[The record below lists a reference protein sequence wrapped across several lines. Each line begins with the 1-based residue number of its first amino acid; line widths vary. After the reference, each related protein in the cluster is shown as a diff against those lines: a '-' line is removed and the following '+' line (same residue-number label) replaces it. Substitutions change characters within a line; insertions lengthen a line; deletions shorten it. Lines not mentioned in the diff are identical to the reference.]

1 MGVVTMKL
9 VARNI
14 TPKNVLGILEIFG
27 LTGHVVHK
35 GQGWSRCYV
44 QHCAQPTR
52 LVPNPTPLQFGR
64 IMFENGKFSHF
75 HFYLD
80 PQGRIHD
87 TMYFEVALLLF
98 QATGIELDAPAW
110 DDLVA
115 RAKLREDAR
124 CEQRARERGQLP
136 AKAKGKRRKLS
147 APNYAHAVMQT
158 LESDIS
164 ELRQKDLSESLSCD
178 DKPGQV

>member
-1 MGVVTMKL
+1 VKMKL
-9 VARNI
+9 VTRKI

-27 LTGHVVHK
+27 LTGHIVHK

-75 HFYLD
+75 HFHLD

-87 TMYFEVALLLF
+87 TMYYEVALLLF
-98 QATGIELDAPAW
+98 RATGIELDAPAW
-110 DDLVA
+110 GDLVA

-136 AKAKGKRRKLS
+136 AKAKGTRRKLS

-164 ELRQKDLSESLSCD
+164 ELSQKDLLESLSCD
-178 DKPGQV
+178 DKPEQV